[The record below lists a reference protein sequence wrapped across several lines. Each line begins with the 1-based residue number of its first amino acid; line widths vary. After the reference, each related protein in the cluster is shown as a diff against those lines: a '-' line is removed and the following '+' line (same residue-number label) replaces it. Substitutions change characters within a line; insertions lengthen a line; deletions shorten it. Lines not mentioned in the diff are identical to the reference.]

1 MPRLAVTVWL
11 ATGIWRWG
19 SDFMG
24 SNMDTLVRA
33 GTLFAAVDPGLGADL
48 GDGFGIDCDDYI
60 DDPTAPEVLRKY
72 LEFARAPAHGAFLPK
87 PHPTLY
93 ADYEGK
99 RVRVTMAS
107 RLGDV
112 GITTDL
118 DREFGYERRVL
129 VSQLEN
135 FAETP

>member
-1 MPRLAVTVWL
+1 MHRMPRLAVTVWL
-11 ATGIWRWG
+11 ATGIWCWG

-33 GTLFAAVDPGLGADL
+33 GTLF
-48 GDGFGIDCDDYI
+48 GDDDCDDYI
-60 DDPTAPEVLRKY
+60 DDPSAPAVLRTF
-72 LEFARAPAHGAFLPK
+72 LAFARAPAHGALLPK

-112 GITTDL
+112 GITADF

-129 VSQLEN
+129 VSQLSN
-135 FAETP
+135 FSETP

>member
-1 MPRLAVTVWL
+1 MM
-11 ATGIWRWG
+11 IH
-19 SDFMG
+19 
-24 SNMDTLVRA
+24 
-33 GTLFAAVDPGLGADL
+33 
-48 GDGFGIDCDDYI
+48 CDDYI
-60 DDPTAPEVLRKY
+60 DDPSAPAVLRKF
-72 LEFARAPAHGAFLPK
+72 LAFARAPAHGQSLPK

-118 DREFGYERRVL
+118 GRELGYELRL
-129 VSQLEN
+129 AISQLSN
-135 FAETP
+135 FAEEP